1 MASHNLVPAKVY
13 FTNFAI
19 LVFLMALTVVAYKAT
34 FIPQSAALWVAM
46 GIAITKALFIIMIFM
61 NVYWSS
67 RLTQVFASAGFMWL
81 LILLGFLLIEYSAPE
96 AGHIYADVSHI
107 GVNPLEVSELAPP
120 VETPDPVAV
129 RPIY

>member
-13 FTNFAI
+13 FINFAI
-19 LVFLMALTVVAYKAT
+19 LVFLMALTVVVYKAT
-34 FIPQSAALWVAM
+34 FIPHVWALPLAM
-46 GIAITKALFIIMIFM
+46 GIAITKASFIIMIFM
-61 NVYWSS
+61 NVYWSA

-107 GVNPLEVSELAPP
+107 GVNPLEVSDLAPP
-120 VETPDPVAV
+120 VETPKPVTETSSH
-129 RPIY
+129 